1 MAPLLV
7 SRSMHPAEFSF
18 GGPAGGRTRVR
29 NAFALK
35 GLQQF
40 LKSCHSTTFQFLD
53 QHRLDHSLIKPTDL
67 L

>member
-1 MAPLLV
+1 MSLLA
-7 SRSMHPAEFSF
+7 MCQPNILY

-40 LKSCHSTTFQFLD
+40 LSLNFYRASPLTNKWLLHQ
-53 QHRLDHSLIKPTDL
+53 QHL
-67 L
+67 

>member
-1 MAPLLV
+1 MPNNVLY
-7 SRSMHPAEFSF
+7 

-40 LKSCHSTTFQFLD
+40 FTYVF
-53 QHRLDHSLIKPTDL
+53 
-67 L
+67 